1 MKKDYIIIGAG
12 LSGLNTAKKLVAQNL
27 GEVLILEK
35 SRGLGGRMATRRT
48 LDARFD
54 HGAQFYRKKV
64 DLFSHHDYW
73 RDQDV
78 NQHWFLSDEGDHWCG
93 KAGMTTL
100 AKKLGEGLTISLEKE
115 VQSIHFENGFWKLL
129 SKKNEEWQA
138 RHLIITSPIP
148 QTIKLLGH
156 VEKEKFLNPDQWNE
170 LQGITYT
177 KALIALVTLEGPFS
191 LKNGYV
197 EFQEGDFFSISDQ
210 YQKGV
215 SPIPALT
222 VTMSALFSEKEFE
235 NEEAVVLEKILTVLK
250 TSYPEAKI
258 KNAELK
264 KWRYC
269 RPEKQLKDYFF
280 EIAPKLYLAGDAF
293 GGSSLGGA
301 VRSSES
307 LCRHLLGEADEK

>member
-12 LSGLNTAKKLVAQNL
+12 LSGLNTAKKLVSQNQ
-27 GEVLILEK
+27 GDVLILEK

-48 LDARFD
+48 LEARFD

-64 DLFSHHDYW
+64 DLFFLHDYW
-73 RDQDV
+73 RDQNI

-93 KAGMTTL
+93 KAGMTSL
-100 AKKLGEGLTISLEKE
+100 AKTLGEGLDISLEKE
-115 VQSIHFENGFWKLL
+115 VQSIHFENGLWKLL
-129 SKKNEEWQA
+129 SNKNEEWLS

-156 VEKEKFLNPDQWNE
+156 LEKEKVLNPHQWNE
-170 LQGITYT
+170 LQGISYT
-177 KALIALVTLEGPFS
+177 KALIALVTLEESFP
-191 LKNGYV
+191 LKNGYA
-197 EFQEGDFFSISDQ
+197 EFQEGSFFSISDQ

-215 SPIPALT
+215 STIPALT
-222 VTMSALFSEKEFE
+222 VTMSPSFSEREFE
-235 NEEAVVLEKILTVLK
+235 NEEAVILEKILNLLK
-250 TSYPEAKI
+250 DSYPEAKI

-280 EIAPKLYLAGDAF
+280 EIAPKLYLIGDAF

-301 VRSSES
+301 VRSSEA
-307 LCRHLLGEADEK
+307 LWHRLFGVVDEK